1 MTTKLWLVLVLAAF
15 LLGALA
21 NSQSPDGTSALM
33 KLEREF
39 MQAAADHGSQG
50 YLSYLADDAVE
61 LPNGHAVLT
70 GKAEIGKTMGFLD
83 NPDNHLFWTP
93 AGGGISSC
101 GDLGY
106 TYSSYEFRSRDR
118 DGKLGST
125 YGKYATIWRKQKE
138 GSWKAVLDM
147 GNAGQ

>member
-1 MTTKLWLVLVLAAF
+1 MTTKLWLVLLLAAF
-15 LLGALA
+15 MSGALA
-21 NSQSPDGTSALM
+21 NSQSGDGTSALM
-33 KLEREF
+33 KLEVQF

-61 LPNGHAVLT
+61 LPNGHALLK
-70 GKAEIGKTMGFLD
+70 GKAEIGKTMAFLD
-83 NPDNHLFWTP
+83 NPNNHLFWTP
-93 AGGGISSC
+93 SSAGISAC

-106 TYSSYEFRSRDR
+106 TYGSYEFRSRDK
-118 DGKLGST
+118 DGKLGSVR
-125 YGKYATIWRKQKE
+125 GKYTTIWRKRKD

>member
-1 MTTKLWLVLVLAAF
+1 
-15 LLGALA
+15 
-21 NSQSPDGTSALM
+21 
-33 KLEREF
+33 
-39 MQAAADHGSQG
+39 
-50 YLSYLADDAVE
+50 
-61 LPNGHAVLT
+61 
-70 GKAEIGKTMGFLD
+70 MGFLD

-106 TYSSYEFRSRDR
+106 TYGSYEFRSRDR